1 MAAATTS
8 IQQGYGTTVGSTAT
22 VTRHDFLSGDVSQA
36 TDQRSTYPITV
47 PGSSSVYSYEVWHR
61 LNVTDMGT
69 STQVYLIRH
78 YAASYQPVTG
88 ITLRSSASTTTPSQI
103 TAATPKTVVSTD
115 AVNNFPGASDPADD
129 NIYGTLTATGQSGWV
144 VSQAEVASTTTVGF
158 TQNVTWK
165 YAELA

>member
-22 VTRHDFLSGDVSQA
+22 VDRHDFLSGDVSQA

-61 LNVTDMGT
+61 LNVTNMGT
-69 STQVYLIRH
+69 STQVYKIRH
-78 YAASYQPVTG
+78 YTVSYQPVTG
-88 ITLRSSASTTTPSQI
+88 ITLRTSASTGTPSNI
-103 TAATPKTVVSTD
+103 TADTPITTSSAD
-115 AVNNFPGASDPADD
+115 AANNFPTADPTPDY
-129 NIYGTLTATGQSGWV
+129 NISGTLTATGQSGWV